1 MEQGIKVRL
10 KRRMIS
16 SGLEA
21 AAILKGA
28 GLMRDVAGLGAIFT
42 LHHVRPALSRRFTPN
57 AHLEVSPDFLD
68 RAIARLKKDGYEFIA
83 LDALPARLANAAGK
97 PPFVAFTLDDG
108 NRDNLD
114 HALPVLSRH
123 GAPFTV
129 FVAQGLSERS
139 HSIWW
144 ETLAELLV
152 RLDRLTFDFGSGDEF
167 LPLGKESHKH
177 AAFARFAAFVHGHDE
192 SEAVGRIDALARRH
206 GLEPLDIVR
215 ASIMDRG
222 ELTQLARHPLASLG
236 AHTVSHRALSRLPEA
251 EAAAEMALSA
261 DYVADITGRRPISI
275 AYPYGTLEAVSPREG
290 RLAAELGFSVGVT
303 TRPGTIMPANGTEAT
318 FLPRLSLNGHYQ
330 KPRYASALAS
340 GIPMRLMGPE
350 KRHGS

>member
-10 KRRMIS
+10 KRTMIS

-28 GLMRDVAGLGAIFT
+28 GLMRDVAGLGTIFT
-42 LHHVRPALSRRFTPN
+42 LHHVRPALPRRFAPN

-68 RAIARLKKDGYEFIA
+68 QAIARLKQDGYEFIA
-83 LDALPARLANAAGK
+83 LDALPSRAKEASGR

-114 HALPVLSRH
+114 YALPIFARH
-123 GAPFTV
+123 NVPFTV
-129 FVAQGLSERS
+129 FVAQGLSERT

-144 ETLAELLV
+144 ETLAELLG
-152 RLDRLTFDFGSGDEF
+152 RLDRVTFDFGSGDEF
-167 LPLGKESHKH
+167 LPLGKDSQKH
-177 AAFARFAAFVHGHDE
+177 AAFARFAAFVHSDEE
-192 SEAVGRIDALARRH
+192 SEAVGRIDELARRH

-215 ASIMDRG
+215 ASIMDRN
-222 ELTQLARHPLASLG
+222 ELRRLARHPLTSLG
-236 AHTVSHRALSRLPEA
+236 AHTVSHRALARLPEA
-251 EAAAEMALSA
+251 EAAAEIALSA
-261 DYVADITGRRPISI
+261 DYVADITGKRPTTI
-275 AYPYGTLEAVSPREG
+275 AYPYGTNEAASPREG

-303 TRPGTIMPANGTEAT
+303 TRPGTITTTNNNAPLL
-318 FLPRLSLNGHYQ
+318 LPRLSLNGHYQ

-340 GIPMRLMGPE
+340 GIPMRLMGRRE
-350 KRHGS
+350 TA

>member
-42 LHHVRPALSRRFTPN
+42 LHHVRPALSRRFAPN

-68 RAIARLKKDGYEFIA
+68 RAIARLKKDGYEFIT
-83 LDALPARLANAAGK
+83 LDALPSRLTNAAGK

-108 NRDNLD
+108 NRNNLE
-114 HALPVLSRH
+114 HALPVFSRH
-123 GAPFTV
+123 DAPFTV
-129 FVAQGLSERS
+129 FIAQGLSERS

-144 ETLAELLV
+144 ETLAELLG
-152 RLDRLTFDFGSGDEF
+152 RLDRLTFDFGAGGEF

-177 AAFARFAAFVHGHDE
+177 TAFARFAAFVHGHDE
-192 SEAVGRIDALARRH
+192 SEAVGRIDELARRH

-215 ASIMDRG
+215 ASIMDRT
-222 ELTQLARHPLASLG
+222 ELRQLARHPLASLG

-261 DYVADITGRRPISI
+261 DYVADITGNRPLSI

-290 RLAAELGFSVGVT
+290 RLAAELGFSLGVT
-303 TRPGTIMPANGTEAT
+303 TRPGTIMPTNGTAPML
-318 FLPRLSLNGHYQ
+318 LPRLSLNGHYQ

-340 GIPMRLMGPE
+340 GIPMRLMGRRE
-350 KRHGS
+350 TA